1 MRNELIGLIKKA
13 EELKKEKNISLLEAY
28 NIILTGYD
36 FSLLSE
42 EQLKSLIMILK
53 TELSENEDNRPLIMR
68 FILIASSIINVLI
81 ICLGNL
87 IPIEAI
93 KGLWYV
99 FWGYWTLKSFNIA
112 SSGLQ
117 AAKTNNSRQYS
128 IAEYTINT
136 LIDLA
141 YTESVN
147 RDIKEEFTNSNNKCT
162 ESYIGKLLKAIEEL
176 MPLVSYDK
184 ISFYSMECLKLKSV
198 YNKLFKNSNSFL
210 SLMDIDIYK
219 ENPELLVQQLESLLD
234 NLIEETSPTSVLSV
248 SLNEVRRRTDKK

>member
-1 MRNELIGLIKKA
+1 MENELIGLVKKA

-42 EQLKSLIMILK
+42 EQLKGLIMILK
-53 TELSENEDNRPLIMR
+53 TELAENDDNRPLIMR
-68 FILIASSIINVLI
+68 FTLIVSSVINVLM

-87 IPIEAI
+87 IPIDAI
-93 KGLWYV
+93 SGLWYV
-99 FWGYWTLKSFNIA
+99 LMGYWIFKSFVIA
-112 SSGLQ
+112 SSRLQ
-117 AAKTNNSRQYS
+117 AAKTNKSRQYN
-128 IAEYTINT
+128 IADCTINT

-147 RDIKEEFTNSNNKCT
+147 RNIKEEFTKNNNKCT

-184 ISFYSMECLKLKSV
+184 ISFYGMECLRLRSV
-198 YNKLFKNSNSFL
+198 YNKLFKNSDSFL
-210 SLMDIDIYK
+210 SLMDTDIYK

-234 NLIEETSPTSVLSV
+234 NLIEETSPTSALSV
-248 SLNEVRRRTDKK
+248 SLDEARRRANKK